1 MMTVYRIGAALGL
14 VAGVA
19 VAQNPPATG
28 GAQPRTTQRVA
39 PAAAAQA
46 QRQQAAQ
53 QRRQPDRA
61 QLEQQIRDRIGTA
74 LKKNLNLTDDQ
85 FAKLQATNKRFEER
99 RRLLVEQERDARMC
113 MRDIMITGDTTN
125 QARVSQ
131 ALDRM
136 LQVQRQRFELVEAEQ
151 KEVAGYLTPLQ
162 RARYLGMQE
171 QMFRRVEAL
180 RQQGMN
186 RGRAGGPPMGAGMSA
201 GMGQGP
207 GMGQGMGPGM
217 GPGMGQEM
225 GPGMQPGMGQAAPM
239 AGRLRNPQRPLGGQ
253 VRPPNAPPAGT
264 VPPDG
269 EIIS

>member
-1 MMTVYRIGAALGL
+1 MKTMYRIGAALSL

-28 GAQPRTTQRVA
+28 GAQPRPKQ
-39 PAAAAQA
+39 PAAGAQGQMGQMGQMA
-46 QRQQAAQ
+46 P
-53 QRRQPDRA
+53 QRRMPDRA

-99 RRLLVEQERDARMC
+99 RHLLVEQERDARMG
-113 MRDIMITGDTTN
+113 MRDLMIAGDTTN
-125 QARVSQ
+125 QAKVSA

-136 LQVQRQRFELVEAEQ
+136 LQVQRQRFELVEQEQ
-151 KEVAGYLTPLQ
+151 KELAGYLTPMQ
-162 RARYLGMQE
+162 RAKYLGMQE

-186 RGRAGGPPMGAGMSA
+186 RGQQRGGPPGAGM
-201 GMGQGP
+201 GP

-217 GPGMGQEM
+217 GQGMGQGM
-225 GPGMQPGMGQAAPM
+225 GPGMQPGMGQAPM
-239 AGRLRNPQRPLGGQ
+239 AGRLRNPQRPLQGQ

-269 EIIS
+269 DIIP

>member
-1 MMTVYRIGAALGL
+1 MKSMYRIGAALSL

-28 GAQPRTTQRVA
+28 GAQPRPKQ
-39 PAAAAQA
+39 PAAGAQG
-46 QRQQAAQ
+46 QVGQMTP
-53 QRRQPDRA
+53 QRRMPDRA

-99 RRLLVEQERDARMC
+99 RKLLVEQERDARMG
-113 MRDIMITGDTTN
+113 MRDLMITGDTTN
-125 QARVSQ
+125 QAKVSA

-136 LQVQRQRFELVEAEQ
+136 LQIQRQRFEFVEQEQ
-151 KEVAGYLTPLQ
+151 KELAGFLTPLQ
-162 RARYLGMQE
+162 RAKYLGMQE

-186 RGRAGGPPMGAGMSA
+186 RGRAGGPPPMGA
-201 GMGQGP
+201 

-217 GPGMGQEM
+217 GQGQGQGPGQGM
-225 GPGMQPGMGQAAPM
+225 GPGMQPGMGQAPM
-239 AGRLRNPQRPLGGQ
+239 AGRLRNPPRPLQGQ

-269 EIIS
+269 DIIP